1 MRKRRGSDA
10 YISQL
15 ERSYSEIIDDLEV
28 DDLHKRFLRD
38 RWLNELL
45 WFEDKADRNQKRH
58 YALRLMTIVGG
69 VVVPSLVGLSLKTN
83 LAAHAVSWATFSI
96 SLVVALAAA
105 LESFFGFGE
114 RWRTFR
120 RNVEALK
127 AHGWQYFQLVDRYA
141 HHPDHRGAFPH
152 FAAQV
157 ENVLQQDLEKFVA
170 LAHPQAMPHGNG
182 AEPAK
187 SLALPEGVSR

>member
-1 MRKRRGSDA
+1 MRKRTGSDA
-10 YISQL
+10 YMA
-15 ERSYSEIIDDLEV
+15 EPEKSYSEIIEDL
-28 DDLHKRFLRD
+28 DLHDLHKRFLRD

-45 WFEDKADRNQKRH
+45 WFEDKADRSQRRH
-58 YALRLMTIVGG
+58 YALRLVTIVGG
-69 VVVPSLVGLSLKTN
+69 VVVPSLVGLSLKTS
-83 LAAHAVSWATFSI
+83 LAATAVSWATFSV

-120 RNVEALK
+120 RNVESLK

-141 HHPDHRGAFPH
+141 HHDDHKAAFPH

-157 ENVLQQDLEKFVA
+157 ESVLRQDMEKFIA
-170 LAHPQAMPHGNG
+170 LAHPQTTPHANG
-182 AEPAK
+182 SETVKPV
-187 SLALPEGVSR
+187 ALSR